1 MSRLSTTTDPDS
13 GNADGAGKL
22 PPIHPGEFLR
32 EDFLVPLGM
41 TSEELA
47 EACRLEP
54 TTVQAL
60 IDERAPI
67 TAEIALRLA
76 RYWGTSV
83 ELWTGWQT
91 QFDIEAAQDRLEL
104 ELRRIVP
111 HPRAAAE

>member
-1 MSRLSTTTDPDS
+1 MSRSSTTTEPGS
-13 GNADGAGKL
+13 GKRDAAGSL

-41 TSEELA
+41 TAEELA
-47 EACRLEP
+47 AACGLEP
-54 TTVQAL
+54 ATVQ
-60 IDERAPI
+60 DVVEERAPI

-91 QFDIEAAQDRLEL
+91 QFDVEAAQDRLEA